1 MFVPVWLIVLVVL
14 FTVYLIW
21 CCCQLSNRACDMA
34 FDFDRYANRA
44 YCAFNQIAEDTNP
57 EEYAEIHPALYAAI
71 VRVNDV
77 AKKEIN

>member
-1 MFVPVWLIVLVVL
+1 
-14 FTVYLIW
+14 
-21 CCCQLSNRACDMA
+21 MA
-34 FDFDRYANRA
+34 FDFDRYANRV
-44 YCAFNQIAEDTNP
+44 YRAFNQIAEDTNP